1 MALAS
6 GPGTSTRPTGIRA
19 ARAPR
24 RRGDGPR
31 YRRAVRR
38 LLTLCAAVVLVDTM
52 LYAAL
57 TPLLPELADEYG
69 LSKGGSGLLV
79 AAFAIGALAAALPSG
94 MAVARLGP
102 RAAVLGGLAFTS
114 IALVGFAFA
123 GDAWT
128 LGLSRLVQGAASTL
142 SWAGAS
148 TWLVAAAPRD
158 RRGQVLGT
166 AISAAV
172 VGALLGPVVGAV
184 ASEVGIRSTF
194 LGVSVAGAI
203 LFAWTLASPGAAADP
218 QPLSALWPVLRN
230 RSFLQGLWLMLL
242 PALLFGVLAVLLP
255 LDLAAAGW
263 GAAAIGAVF
272 LVGAGAE
279 AVMHPLIGRYSDRRG
294 RLAPM
299 RIALVASVFVSVA
312 LAWAGPAAV
321 MAVVAFF
328 AFLAYGSFFAP
339 ASAHVS
345 DAAEDAGLTQGLAFG
360 VVNGAWAVGNSVGPS
375 VGGALA
381 DVSGDALPFLL
392 CAAICAA
399 TLPLLLRPG
408 TRLGRV
414 PEIS

>member
-1 MALAS
+1 M
-6 GPGTSTRPTGIRA
+6 
-19 ARAPR
+19 
-24 RRGDGPR
+24 
-31 YRRAVRR
+31 V
-38 LLTLCAAVVLVDTM
+38 LCAAVVLVDTM

-79 AAFAIGALAAALPSG
+79 AAFAVGALTAALPSG
-94 MAVARLGP
+94 VAVARLGP
-102 RAAVLGGLAFTS
+102 RIAVLGGLAFTS
-114 IALVGFAFA
+114 LALLGFAFA
-123 GDAWT
+123 SEPWS
-128 LGLSRLVQGAASTL
+128 LGISRFVQGAASTL

-148 TWLVAAAPRD
+148 TWLVAAAPRS

-172 VGALLGPVVGAV
+172 VGALLGPVIGAI
-184 ASEVGIRSTF
+184 ASAVGITPTF
-194 LGVSVAGAI
+194 AALSVTGALLLVWTAATSGV
-203 LFAWTLASPGAAADP
+203 AADP
-218 QPLSALWPVLRN
+218 QPLRALWPVLRD
-230 RSFLQGLWLMLL
+230 RSFLQGLWLMFL

-299 RIALVASVFVSVA
+299 RIALVASVVVSVA
-312 LAWAGPAAV
+312 LALAGPAGL
-321 MAVVAFF
+321 VVAIAFF

-339 ASAHVS
+339 ASAHVA
-345 DAAEDAGLTQGLAFG
+345 DAAESAGLTQGLAFG

-381 DVSGDALPFLL
+381 DLAGDALPFLL

-399 TLPLLLRPG
+399 TLPLLMRSG
-408 TRLGRV
+408 THMERV
-414 PEIS
+414 PETP